1 MADIASFWVGNPLTK
16 IEQTCLSSFVANN
29 HNVTLFVYDMNMSV
43 PDGVKKEDA
52 SKIIPESRIFKVD
65 NSYGPFAD
73 MFRYRMIKETGFI
86 WTDTDNICLRSD
98 WDFPEYVFGEQGGG
112 HGLCANGIIK
122 APKDS
127 QFISDLVEVSN
138 AYDKSKITWGE
149 IGPQLLTAT
158 LKKYGLESYIKP
170 SEAFYPVNYWEWN
183 HLWEKKYKNI
193 VLNKSR
199 NSYTIQIWNQMLS
212 RDGSYTKNNL
222 PPGSVV
228 DYFYQKYVNN
238 NED

>member
-1 MADIASFWVGNPLTK
+1 MADIASFWVGDPLTK
-16 IEQTCLSSFVANN
+16 IEQTCLSSFIANG
-29 HNVTLFVYDMNMSV
+29 HNMVLFVYDMDLKV
-43 PDGVKKEDA
+43 PDGIIKRDA
-52 SKIIPESRIFKVD
+52 SEILPESRIFKVD

-73 MFRYRMIKETGFI
+73 MFRYKMIKETGFI

-122 APKDS
+122 APSDS
-127 QFISDLVEVSN
+127 DFINDLVDISD
-138 AYDKSKITWGE
+138 AYDKTEIVWGE

-158 LKKYGLESYIKP
+158 LKKHSLETYIKP
-170 SEAFYPVNYWEWN
+170 PEAFYPVHYWEWEQ
-183 HLWEKKYKNI
+183 LWKKKFKNT
-193 VLNKSR
+193 VLKKSR
-199 NSYTIQIWNQMLS
+199 SSYTIQIWNQMLS

-228 DYFYQKYVNN
+228 DYFYKKYVV
-238 NED
+238 EK